1 VSETQMDMN
10 DGLGGKLLS
19 AGRSLW
25 LAGVGVV
32 AEVEEGTRE
41 LFDRLVQRGRP
52 LERRQK
58 KAVKAV
64 AEKAK
69 GTALGFSQLVQD
81 TVEYE
86 SRQMLKR
93 LNVMTREDVKLLSAR
108 VETLSKKIDEYTV
121 RRQAAAIEIVSP
133 EGEAAAIVIPETIS
147 ATTVAKARTAMPMPR
162 LCSSGPSTRLRM
174 AA

>member
-1 VSETQMDMN
+1 MDRN
-10 DGLGGKLLS
+10 GGLGGRLLS

-41 LFDRLVQRGRP
+41 LFDRLVERGRP
-52 LERRQK
+52 VEERQK
-58 KAVKAV
+58 KAVEAV
-64 AEKAK
+64 TEKAR

-93 LNVMTREDVKLLSAR
+93 LNLMTREDVKLLSAR
-108 VETLSKKIDEYTV
+108 METLSKKIDEYTA
-121 RRQAAAIEIVSP
+121 RRQANAIEILSP
-133 EGEAAAIVIPETIS
+133 EGEAAVIVIPETIS
-147 ATTVAKARTAMPMPR
+147 TNTAAGQAKASRPRQRKTAR
-162 LCSSGPSTRLRM
+162 
-174 AA
+174 

>member
-1 VSETQMDMN
+1 MSETQMDMN
-10 DGLGGKLLS
+10 NGIGGRLLS
-19 AGRSLW
+19 AGRTLW
-25 LAGVGVV
+25 LAGVGAV

-41 LFDRLVQRGRP
+41 LFDRLVERGRP
-52 LERRQK
+52 VEERQK
-58 KAVKAV
+58 KAAETV

-69 GTALGFSQLVQD
+69 GTAQGFSQLVQD

-108 VETLSKKIDEYTV
+108 VATLSKKIDEYSA
-121 RRQAAAIEIVSP
+121 RRQANAIEILSP

-147 ATTVAKARTAMPMPR
+147 ATTAAKAKTPKPRQRKTAR
-162 LCSSGPSTRLRM
+162 
-174 AA
+174 